1 MTETSKSPVPWAI
14 ITGASSG
21 IGAELAP
28 MLAERGFNL
37 VLVARRRERLQAL
50 ADKLRAS
57 KPGLEVQILELDL
70 CRAGA
75 VSELLAACPQN
86 FALLVNNAGVGQ
98 TGPAVENPIEG
109 QLALIQL
116 NVTALTELTLRL
128 APKMTQGAQI
138 LNVASVVGF
147 MPVPQL
153 AVYAAT
159 KAFVLSF
166 SEALDHELRPRGIRC
181 KALCPGAT
189 ETEFYDRAETPGRRI
204 RRSSLILMSAQSVAR
219 EAIRLIDSRAT
230 TRVTGWLNKLLTFT
244 PRLLPRRWMTA
255 ISGQFTPA
263 RGAAS

>member
-1 MTETSKSPVPWAI
+1 MNESSKPAPWAI

-28 MLAERGFNL
+28 LLAERGYNL

-50 ADKLRAS
+50 AEKLGAG

-70 CRAGA
+70 CSPGA
-75 VSELLAACPQN
+75 VTKLIEACPQSI
-86 FALLVNNAGVGQ
+86 ALLVNNAGVGQ
-98 TGPAVENPIEG
+98 AGPAIENPIEG

-116 NVTALTELTLRL
+116 NITALTELSLRL
-128 APKMTQGAQI
+128 APRMPQGSQI

-166 SEALDHELRPRGIRC
+166 TEALDHELRPRGLRC

-189 ETEFYDRAETPGRRI
+189 ETEFYDRAETPNRRI
-204 RRSSLILMSAQSVAR
+204 RRSSLILMSGQAVAR
-219 EAIRLIDSRAT
+219 EAIRLLDSRAT
-230 TRVTGWLNKLLTFT
+230 TRVTGLLNKLLTFS